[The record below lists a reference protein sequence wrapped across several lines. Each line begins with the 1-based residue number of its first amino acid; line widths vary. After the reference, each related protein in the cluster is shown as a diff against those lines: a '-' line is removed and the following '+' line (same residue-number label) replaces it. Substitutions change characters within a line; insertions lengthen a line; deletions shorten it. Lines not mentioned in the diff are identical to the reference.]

1 MVASLARG
9 ASLAR
14 FGLVARN
21 GLERGLHS
29 VAPFGARPAA
39 PFTLGGFL
47 QAQNHGAAYLSRR
60 HHATPP
66 RQALP
71 ARHATTPSPAN
82 MPPCHAK
89 RSIKAKH
96 IKGLA
101 RPFP

>member
-47 QAQNHGAAYLSRR
+47 QAQNHGAAYLARR
-60 HHATPP
+60 HHATSP

-71 ARHATTPSPAN
+71 ICHHATS
-82 MPPCHAK
+82 PPCQSAAMPRQAQH
-89 RSIKAKH
+89 
-96 IKGLA
+96 KG
-101 RPFP
+101 